1 MKSEAKKTEQ
11 KCFMLKSILMNDL
24 EQKLY
29 NISSNSLLCIAI
41 YSKTVGGLFA
51 QQHFCPRLFVL
62 SFFVQRLS
70 VQFQRKEVLLRKH

>member
-29 NISSNSLLCIAI
+29 NISSNSLSCIAI
-41 YSKTVGGLFA
+41 YSKTVGDLFA
-51 QQHFCPRLFVL
+51 QRHFFHVFLSYLFL
-62 SFFVQRLS
+62 FNDFR
-70 VQFQRKEVLLRKH
+70 FNFKEKKSC